1 MPNRNILIGIIRL
14 NKNVF
19 SLWQYSPE
27 VQTFQILNDNISL
40 SQLDFNVYW
49 MSFETLFF
57 FSSHS
62 LTTTPLKKKKKV
74 VYWSEC
80 RVQPKKIK
88 DPIHNLQTPGVK
100 TVKRQ
105 PQLSTRSSRLSYFST
120 SYSQKHRLTWATVWG
135 GKKGN
140 RKRKLMQ
147 HCYTIW
153 KEVGGYIYLFT
164 IIIRTQNQSSY
175 GTPKLKDLK
184 FQFLQ

>member
-1 MPNRNILIGIIRL
+1 MAIQSWSTNLSNLKWQHFTKSIGFQRL
-14 NKNVF
+14 SDEF
-19 SLWQYSPE
+19 WD
-27 VQTFQILNDNISL
+27 T
-40 SQLDFNVYW
+40 
-49 MSFETLFF
+49 FF
-57 FSSHS
+57 F
-62 LTTTPLKKKKKV
+62 LLPLPHYNSIKKKK
-74 VYWSEC
+74 SSLLI